1 MNHYPLIRTIYL
13 YIFALLGLILII
25 IGGVRFIDMGLKAF
39 VFTRAEEDQRIS
51 YSYPSYAPYS
61 LSKLEGSTEDDRLTD
76 EEIVLVKEWLDDYQ
90 SWKEKADQIDPVSSQ
105 RHREASMSLAM
116 ILIGLPLYL
125 YHWRIIKK
133 ETKEKI
139 S

>member
-1 MNHYPLIRTIYL
+1 MNHHPLIRTIYL
-13 YIFALLGLILII
+13 YIFALLGLVLVI

-39 VFTRAEEDQRIS
+39 VFTQAEEEQRMFYS
-51 YSYPSYAPYS
+51 PRSYPSNIEGLLDDER
-61 LSKLEGSTEDDRLTD
+61 LSED
-76 EEIVLVKEWLDDYQ
+76 EVGLVKNWIADYEEWQDRAAQ
-90 SWKEKADQIDPVSSQ
+90 VDPIRSR

-125 YHWRIIKK
+125 YHWTIIKK
-133 ETKEKI
+133 ETKKKDEKGD